1 MLSRLSPKGQVTIP
15 KKVREQLG
23 LAPNDYIIYEIQE
36 GVAVLRK
43 LEPFDAQ
50 YHAALSGTLSEWSSA
65 ADEEAFRD
73 L

>member
-1 MLSRLSPKGQVTIP
+1 MVSRLSAKGQVTIP
-15 KKVREQLG
+15 KQIREQLR
-23 LAPNDYIIYEIQE
+23 LTPNDYVIYELQD
-36 GVAVLRK
+36 GVALLRK

-50 YHAALSGTLSEWSSA
+50 YHAALSGTLSEWSST